1 MHIAAC
7 PHIIVFRLQRKCLD
21 VERCLS
27 RATDNMIGSNVGL
40 KVNPL
45 NLLSFAM
52 VGVAA
57 CDGGTSVGT
66 RYVTAA
72 QVE

>member
-1 MHIAAC
+1 
-7 PHIIVFRLQRKCLD
+7 
-21 VERCLS
+21 
-27 RATDNMIGSNVGL
+27 MIGSNVGL